1 MCIRDRNQLSLQ
13 QKVIIGGSAVLTTI
27 LLIVLLTFLNE
38 PTFSPLY
45 SDMTSDD
52 ASKVIEFLTAQKIQ
66 YKIEAVSYTH
76 LTLPTSDLV

>member
-1 MCIRDRNQLSLQ
+1 MSKKPSDAVMGMLNQLSLQ

-52 ASKVIEFLTAQKIQ
+52 ASKVIEFLTAI
-66 YKIEAVSYTH
+66 
-76 LTLPTSDLV
+76 LVK